1 MISPEADSSASVVT
15 CPANSNKCESTLRF
29 TKESRENVHACYWF
43 SRDPGYWKSYE
54 NLHLKVMQ
62 PGELTVESLEG
73 FSNRGL
79 VVNQAKVFHISGYS
93 TQDKVYLVQSASAC
107 LEENA
112 LDGRVFQTT
121 VLDGATGFA
130 IVVNMTY
137 ATAAEDLKMCYQ
149 FSTLTAAGDKVEGVF
164 HVYAVSGFDAERTV
178 GSIDSVVAG
187 KTKELFLLG
196 AGFAESDMVAWVE
209 SGASCAE
216 RSQEGAMHKL
226 VDVEAFY
233 AVVSMNTLSAG
244 KEFHLCYK
252 FTNEAWNEYPAL
264 VLRVK
269 HFAGVNGVSQGNANA
284 FVVSQP
290 KAFYLDDEDGVSGY
304 STQDKVHLVLSGQD
318 CADAS
323 AYVYTADVEARGE
336 AGHFQF
342 TLDLPEAL
350 AGSVYRLCYA
360 FGAETPVQTS
370 STVVVKSMP
379 GFVGVLEGTAV
390 DAEQS
395 VNAVVLTKEKKLVFP
410 ANKAISDN
418 DRFLLVKSQSECA
431 AATAFQPI
439 NSEGAQLYFS
449 VLRSAAEEVNTELF
463 GCIKFNG
470 EPALFLPQVAIRVK
484 SFAGLTATA
493 GDSAVL
499 VLTQPKTFVVS
510 AEGGASVGDSV
521 IIASTS
527 CEDESAANRL
537 VFPVVASGE
546 SLQTTVTVGVEGIEP
561 STPRAWFLCYRFV
574 HEKPAMTSILMEV
587 DGFTS
592 AEALTVS
599 VGDKLKAVV
608 KKEKQY
614 AFATAQ
620 GARAGDR
627 VALGCSC
634 ESLLTPMEE
643 LNASAT
649 ATLVLATKPTC
660 AVGVC
665 YKFHEEPEVF
675 YSWAMTVYEL
685 SSLNGQS
692 AFTKDVV
699 SGERVHEG
707 RGLGERVH
715 EGHGVGRA
723 LRVLVRGL
731 LSTEDEFKLV
741 AANAD
746 CAATLHDYS
755 DSFGAVLPDI
765 AVEGAM
771 DSEDGSYTILRLGGS
786 GDLTA
791 YFPSMQASMVNGK
804 WTGLNAILV
813 DGVYAYIQKYEPS
826 TRFLHLTKKIAV
838 EAGATLKLVHAT
850 EMEVV
855 ASLNAYR
862 ANVTLPLTTT
872 SEGLLKLCYAFAGD
886 AFFAYDEYQF
896 RVRQVSP
903 STLSV
908 SGTPGHTLLKAMKN
922 VVELAGLNLES
933 GDKLLLVQPTERCSA
948 VPAAEVTM
956 TVEDGVAEVTMTVE
970 DGVAS
975 AVMDASLE
983 GSYRLCYKF
992 GEIGIQNTAAVVD
1005 VVGASVTGQT
1015 SEYNAW
1021 FSVANQ
1027 AHAITYTT
1035 PKSEA
1040 FEQERVPYFATMANS
1055 GYHVTGVLDSLMK
1068 PEGEL
1073 ILYATSAAN
1082 AVFTFSTA
1090 HAADVLSRVE
1100 QFVVTI
1106 ENHQL
1111 SAVTLEVT
1119 LKTGASSVMKTVT
1132 ELVDGVNRV
1141 VFDASVAG
1149 WSALTFSAPVSYT
1162 IKVSS
1167 SSISIFNFQRTYSTL
1182 VFAVEGAESLKY
1194 VREAC
1199 SEEPVASA
1207 VMPVGEDRTVRWLFT
1222 EGSATEQWKLCYAIG
1237 ASGFVGA
1244 GVEFNMRVGEV
1255 TELVPL
1261 VGAANRVVA
1270 AMYAAGLE
1278 PWDVHV
1284 RDLLSGC
1291 ITLEGFRCTVGG
1303 QVQLRRRAGVGARVV
1318 HGKDRC
1324 FSLND
1329 TVVSLASL
1337 DGRSL

>member
-1 MISPEADSSASVVT
+1 MVT

-54 NLHLKVMQ
+54 NLRLKVMQ

-79 VVNQAKVFHISGYS
+79 VANQAKVFHISGNGATYG
-93 TQDKVYLVQSASAC
+93 DKVYLVQSASAC

-130 IVVNMTY
+130 IVVSMTY

-149 FSTLTAAGDKVEGVF
+149 FSTLTASGDKVEGVF

-196 AGFAESDMVAWVE
+196 AGFAESDMVAWAE

-226 VDVEAFY
+226 EDAEAFY

-264 VLRVK
+264 ALRVK
-269 HFAGVNGVSQGNANA
+269 HFAGVNGMSQGNANA

-290 KAFYLDDEDGVSGY
+290 KAFYLDDENAVSGY
-304 STQDKVHLVLSGQD
+304 STQDKVHLVLN
-318 CADAS
+318 AS

-336 AGHFQF
+336 EAGHFQF
-342 TLDLPEAL
+342 TLNLPEAL

-395 VNAVVLTKEKKLVFP
+395 VNAVVLNKEKKLVFP

-614 AFATAQ
+614 TFATAQ
-620 GARAGDR
+620 GARGRPRGAGLQLREPADADGGAERVGDGDAGAGDEAYLRGGR
-627 VALGCSC
+627 VLQVPRGAGGVLQLGDD
-634 ESLLTPMEE
+634 
-643 LNASAT
+643 
-649 ATLVLATKPTC
+649 
-660 AVGVC
+660 GVRA
-665 YKFHEEPEVF
+665 EQPERP
-675 YSWAMTVYEL
+675 
-685 SSLNGQS
+685 
-692 AFTKDVV
+692 
-699 SGERVHEG
+699 ERVHEG
-707 RGLGERVH
+707 RG
-715 EGHGVGRA
+715 VGRA
-723 LRVLVRGL
+723 RSRRMWCRA
-731 LSTEDEFKLV
+731 SATCSRSR
-741 AANAD
+741 AAPARRTSSSWWRRTRTARRR
-746 CAATLHDYS
+746 CTTTATPSAPCCPTSRWRAPWTRRTAATRS
-755 DSFGAVLPDI
+755 CVWA
-765 AVEGAM
+765 
-771 DSEDGSYTILRLGGS
+771 
-786 GDLTA
+786 
-791 YFPSMQASMVNGK
+791 
-804 WTGLNAILV
+804 
-813 DGVYAYIQKYEPS
+813 
-826 TRFLHLTKKIAV
+826 
-838 EAGATLKLVHAT
+838 
-850 EMEVV
+850 
-855 ASLNAYR
+855 
-862 ANVTLPLTTT
+862 
-872 SEGLLKLCYAFAGD
+872 
-886 AFFAYDEYQF
+886 
-896 RVRQVSP
+896 
-903 STLSV
+903 
-908 SGTPGHTLLKAMKN
+908 
-922 VVELAGLNLES
+922 
-933 GDKLLLVQPTERCSA
+933 
-948 VPAAEVTM
+948 
-956 TVEDGVAEVTMTVE
+956 
-970 DGVAS
+970 
-975 AVMDASLE
+975 
-983 GSYRLCYKF
+983 
-992 GEIGIQNTAAVVD
+992 AAV
-1005 VVGASVTGQT
+1005 T
-1015 SEYNAW
+1015 
-1021 FSVANQ
+1021 
-1027 AHAITYTT
+1027 
-1035 PKSEA
+1035 
-1040 FEQERVPYFATMANS
+1040 
-1055 GYHVTGVLDSLMK
+1055 
-1068 PEGEL
+1068 
-1073 ILYATSAAN
+1073 
-1082 AVFTFSTA
+1082 
-1090 HAADVLSRVE
+1090 
-1100 QFVVTI
+1100 
-1106 ENHQL
+1106 
-1111 SAVTLEVT
+1111 
-1119 LKTGASSVMKTVT
+1119 
-1132 ELVDGVNRV
+1132 
-1141 VFDASVAG
+1141 
-1149 WSALTFSAPVSYT
+1149 
-1162 IKVSS
+1162 
-1167 SSISIFNFQRTYSTL
+1167 
-1182 VFAVEGAESLKY
+1182 
-1194 VREAC
+1194 
-1199 SEEPVASA
+1199 
-1207 VMPVGEDRTVRWLFT
+1207 
-1222 EGSATEQWKLCYAIG
+1222 
-1237 ASGFVGA
+1237 
-1244 GVEFNMRVGEV
+1244 
-1255 TELVPL
+1255 
-1261 VGAANRVVA
+1261 
-1270 AMYAAGLE
+1270 
-1278 PWDVHV
+1278 
-1284 RDLLSGC
+1284 
-1291 ITLEGFRCTVGG
+1291 
-1303 QVQLRRRAGVGARVV
+1303 
-1318 HGKDRC
+1318 
-1324 FSLND
+1324 
-1329 TVVSLASL
+1329 
-1337 DGRSL
+1337 